1 MRDFFRQYRVLLALI
16 ALILLGLHIA
26 SSALNR
32 GEETG
37 PVGRVVL
44 AIYSP
49 IHRVVSWP
57 FTKTSSIF
65 HRYFALVGLRAEN
78 DILRRDNDALLA
90 QVAQLSSIQA
100 ENDRLHELLKFRTPT
115 KAAPVYARI
124 IARSTS
130 PEFRTMVID
139 KGTDDGVNRNMI
151 ALAPGGL
158 VGHVH
163 AVAGNAAKILLITDA
178 ASVVDAVVQRTRAAG
193 IVKGRSQNM
202 CTFDFLARTEDIENG
217 DLIVTSGIG
226 GIFTAGHPIGRVS
239 IVDREASDMFLVVE
253 ITPSVVFENLEEVI
267 LLPGAA
273 PPPAIASPLDTG
285 N

>member
-26 SSALNR
+26 SSALSR

-57 FTKTSSIF
+57 LTKTSTIF

-100 ENDRLHELLKFRTPT
+100 ENDRLHELLKFKPAV
-115 KAAPVYARI
+115 KGAPIYARV

-130 PEFRTMVID
+130 PEFRTVVID
-139 KGTDDGVNRNMI
+139 KGTDDGVTRNMV

-163 AVAGNAAKILLITDA
+163 AVSGGAAKILLITDA

-253 ITPSVVFENLEEVI
+253 ITPSVVFENLEEVV
-267 LLPGAA
+267 LVPGAA
-273 PPPAIASPLDTG
+273 PPPEIPSVLDAG